1 MIPYNPEKAL
11 ISIHIPKCA
20 GQSLTPVLR
29 QWYGDRFYTHYNPP
43 GGPPPK
49 KRELRPGICIHG
61 HFHMNA
67 GIGIPHY
74 YPEADQFIT
83 FLRDPVEI
91 HVSNYFFWK
100 TKARP
105 KQVNAGIIQEG
116 GPHDY
121 RNIDDFF
128 RMRPLSHIYK
138 YMPEPVTEENYQD
151 ILVNKFV
158 WIGFVSK
165 MRESISRLASR
176 LGFEPSPVPHINP
189 SPRDEKISDRA
200 LQKFMDNNKLAF
212 HIYRKAWEL
221 YGMEE

>member
-1 MIPYNPEKAL
+1 
-11 ISIHIPKCA
+11 
-20 GQSLTPVLR
+20 
-29 QWYGDRFYTHYNPP
+29 
-43 GGPPPK
+43 
-49 KRELRPGICIHG
+49 
-61 HFHMNA
+61 
-67 GIGIPHY
+67 
-74 YPEADQFIT
+74 
-83 FLRDPVEI
+83 
-91 HVSNYFFWK
+91 
-100 TKARP
+100 
-105 KQVNAGIIQEG
+105 
-116 GPHDY
+116 
-121 RNIDDFF
+121 
-128 RMRPLSHIYK
+128 
-138 YMPEPVTEENYQD
+138 MPEPVTEENYQD